1 MNKPFISYYK
11 NAQKRSEAY
20 ILNGKLHRTD
30 GPAYI
35 SWHENGHKW
44 AEVYHLNG
52 QFHRTDGPA
61 YISWYPNGQRHSE
74 QYRLN
79 GEKIKVSSDLEFKK
93 IVKLMPFK

>member
-44 AEVYHLNG
+44 A
-52 QFHRTDGPA
+52 
-61 YISWYPNGQRHSE
+61 
-74 QYRLN
+74 
-79 GEKIKVSSDLEFKK
+79 
-93 IVKLMPFK
+93 